1 MRFIKMLLH
10 ILFYAFAASVLV
22 IGIARLYVEFVTAPS
37 IFKLAQPPQSRV
49 AIVYGAGLYR
59 DGSPT
64 PVLRDRVATAAA
76 LYFEGRVNK
85 ILMSGDNRFEYYN
98 EPGAMKEYAV
108 QLGVPS
114 DAIVLDFAGRR
125 TYDTCYRAKAIFGL
139 DQAILV
145 TQRFHLPRAIFTC
158 NNLGLKV
165 TGVEADRRTYLR
177 RSQAIWM
184 VRETFATVVAV
195 WEVWVSHPV
204 PVLGNPEPI
213 FPGEIV
219 GFDQLHQ

>member
-1 MRFIKMLLH
+1 MLLR
-10 ILFYAFAASVLV
+10 IVLYALAGFFLA
-22 IGIARLYVEFVTAPS
+22 IGLARLYVELIAAPK
-37 IFKLAQPPQSRV
+37 IFQLDQPPQAKV

-76 LYFEGRVNK
+76 LYFEGRVEK

-114 DAIVLDFAGRR
+114 DAIVLDFVGRR

-139 DQAILV
+139 DEAVLV

-158 NNLGLKV
+158 NSLGLHA

-177 RSQAIWM
+177 RSQFSWL
-184 VRETFATVVAV
+184 VREVFATSVAL
-195 WEVWVSHPV
+195 WEVWVSHPT

-219 GFDQLHQ
+219 GYDQQHP